1 MKFLRR
7 ICYPLFAKREKG
19 KSMSSEQIRKLLEKL
34 REGVISI
41 DDALIKIKSHLY
53 EDLID
58 VKIDHYREERK
69 GFPETIYCPGKTVEQ
84 IVRASEAIISK
95 GSNVLATRCPKSV
108 FEEVSKKIPNA
119 QYHELARA
127 FTVITRPII
136 YRDGYIAVVSAGTG
150 DIPVA
155 EEAVV
160 TCETYGSRVERIY
173 DVGVAGIHRL
183 FDQLPKIRESVA
195 CIVCAGMEGALPSV
209 VAGLINKPVIGVPT
223 SIGYGANFGGVSA
236 LLGMLNTCSSG
247 LAVVNI
253 DNGFGAGTFA
263 VTIHQLVNPLPQ

>member
-1 MKFLRR
+1 MNFTTLKT
-7 ICYPLFAKREKG
+7 I
-19 KSMSSEQIRKLLEKL
+19 LEKFKAGEITIEDVL
-34 REGVISI
+34 AHFKSSI
-41 DDALIKIKSHLY
+41 Y
-53 EDLID
+53 EDMVD
-58 VKIDHYREERK
+58 VKIDHHRKLRK
-69 GFPETIYCPGKTVEQ
+69 GFPETIYCPGKSVEQ
-84 IVRASEAIISK
+84 VIKAAEAMISK
-95 GSNVLATRCPKSV
+95 GINVLGTRCAKEV
-108 FEEVSKKIPNA
+108 FEEIQKRIPTA

-127 FTVITRPII
+127 FTVINSPIK
-136 YRDGYIAVVSAGTG
+136 YREGYIAVVSAGTG
-150 DIPVA
+150 DIPIA
-155 EEAVV
+155 EEAAV
-160 TCETYGSRVERIY
+160 TCETYGSRVERVY

-183 FDQLPKIRESVA
+183 FDQLPKIQNAVA

-263 VTIHQLVNPLPQ
+263 VTIHQLVNPIPE

>member
-1 MKFLRR
+1 MNLTNLK
-7 ICYPLFAKREKG
+7 ET
-19 KSMSSEQIRKLLEKL
+19 LEKFKQAKITIEEAIL
-34 REGVISI
+34 QIKN
-41 DDALIKIKSHLY
+41 LIY
-53 EDLID
+53 EDMVD
-58 VKIDHYREERK
+58 VKIDHHRKFRK
-69 GFPETIYCPGKTVEQ
+69 GFPETIYCPGKSIEQ
-84 IVRASEAIISK
+84 IVKASEAIISK
-95 GSNVLATRCPKSV
+95 GNNVLGTRCRREV
-108 FEEVSKKIPNA
+108 FEEIQKKLPNA

-127 FTVITRPII
+127 FTIITSPIK
-136 YRDGYIAVVSAGTG
+136 YREGYIAIVSAGTG
-150 DIPVA
+150 DIPIA

-160 TCETYGSRVERIY
+160 TCETYGSRVEKIY

-183 FDQLPKIRESVA
+183 FDQLPKIQNAVT

-253 DNGFGAGTFA
+253 DNGFGAATFA
-263 VTIHQLVNPLPQ
+263 ITIHQLIYPLPE

>member
-1 MKFLRR
+1 MPSSQISEVL
-7 ICYPLFAKREKG
+7 KRFK
-19 KSMSSEQIRKLLEKL
+19 
-34 REGVISI
+34 EGIISL
-41 DDALIKIKSHLY
+41 DDALQKIKSLLY
-53 EDLID
+53 EDLTDIK
-58 VKIDHYREERK
+58 VDHHRELRK
-69 GFPETIYCPGKTVEQ
+69 GFPETIYCPGKSTEQ
-84 IVRASEAIISK
+84 IIRASEAILSK
-95 GSNVLATRCPKSV
+95 GANVLGTRCTKET
-108 FEEVSKKIPNA
+108 FEEIIKKIPTA

-127 FTVITRPII
+127 FTVINHPIT
-136 YRDGYIAVVSAGTG
+136 YREGYIAVVSAGTG
-150 DIPVA
+150 DIPIA

-160 TCETYGSRVERIY
+160 TCETYGSRVEKIY

-183 FDQLPKIRESVA
+183 FDQLPKIRDAVV

-223 SIGYGANFGGVSA
+223 SIGYGANFSGVSA

-263 VTIHQLVNPLPQ
+263 VTVHQLVNPLPK